1 MAMSE
6 ALIIAAPAAVGVS
19 LAVPKEYSPALTI
32 LLASIGVG
40 CGIIGLNLASKGQI
54 EAALTWD
61 VASIMFDL
69 LSIVKALEII

>member
-19 LAVPKEYSPALTI
+19 LAVPKEYSLTI